1 MQPAP
6 DGFPS
11 SRVEAPSHL
20 VWQRRFFI
28 VLTTLGVLAIAGVI
42 IWGIGLV
49 ATPVILFIIAAVF
62 AYILYPL
69 VKIFQRVMPRLAA
82 ILLALLLVL
91 AIVAFVFLYVLI
103 ASLQQLALLVKSLQA
118 YFQHPGQQGRPQWL
132 TQLAQT
138 LGIGQGQLHVSGQ
151 QLVAYLSNAINGVLP
166 LIGNIFN
173 LFVIGLI
180 VASLSVYLMI
190 DGPRIDGWLR
200 RNAPLRYRAHVN
212 FFLDTVERNMGGFVR
227 GAVYMGVVIT
237 AIVGVGAYVIGV
249 PFLVL
254 LLLIVFICEF
264 IPVVGS
270 WISGF
275 IGILFALTQGWQTAL
290 IYAVFVAL
298 VQGGLDGQILAPRV
312 FGKAVGLNP
321 MVSLLALLAGVQ
333 LFGMIGAL
341 LACPVAGIIQTFV
354 SSLWKTW
361 RESHPHEFP
370 EEQAPVEGH
379 EQPAAKT

>member
-1 MQPAP
+1 MQPAT
-6 DGFPS
+6 DS
-11 SRVEAPSHL
+11 SRVEAPSNL

-28 VLTTLGVLAIAGVI
+28 VLTILGVLGIVGVI

-49 ATPVILFIIAAVF
+49 ATPVILFIVSAVF

-69 VKIFQRVMPRLAA
+69 VKLFQRVMPRIAA

-91 AIVAFVFLYVLI
+91 AIVAFVFLYVVI
-103 ASLQQLALLVKSLQA
+103 ASLQQLALLVKSIQA
-118 YFQHPGQQGRPQWL
+118 YFQHLGQHGQPQWL

-151 QLVAYLSNAINGVLP
+151 QLVTYLSNAINGVLP

-173 LFVIGLI
+173 LFVIGMI

-200 RNAPLRYRAHVN
+200 RNAPLRYRARVS
-212 FFLDTVERNMGGFVR
+212 FFLDTVARNMGGFVR
-227 GAVYMGVVIT
+227 GAVYMGVLIT
-237 AIVGVGAYVIGV
+237 AIVGVGAYIIGV

-254 LLLIVFICEF
+254 LLVIVFICEF

-290 IYAVFVAL
+290 IYAIFVSL

-341 LACPVAGIIQTFV
+341 LACPVAGIIQTFIT
-354 SSLWKTW
+354 SLWKTW

-370 EEQAPVEGH
+370 EEQQPVEVQ
-379 EQPAAKT
+379 EQSAAKT

>member
-1 MQPAP
+1 
-6 DGFPS
+6 
-11 SRVEAPSHL
+11 V
-20 VWQRRFFI
+20 
-28 VLTTLGVLAIAGVI
+28 
-42 IWGIGLV
+42 
-49 ATPVILFIIAAVF
+49 
-62 AYILYPL
+62 
-69 VKIFQRVMPRLAA
+69 
-82 ILLALLLVL
+82 
-91 AIVAFVFLYVLI
+91 I

-118 YFQHPGQQGRPQWL
+118 YFQHLGQQGRPQWL
-132 TQLAQT
+132 TTLAQT

-212 FFLDTVERNMGGFVR
+212 FFLDTVERTMGGFVR
-227 GAVYMGVVIT
+227 GAVYMGVLIT
-237 AIVGVGAYVIGV
+237 AIVGAGAYIIGV

-254 LLLIVFICEF
+254 LLVIVFICEF

-312 FGKAVGLNP
+312 FGRAVGLNP

-333 LFGMIGAL
+333 LFGMMGAL
-341 LACPVAGIIQTFV
+341 LACPVAGIIQTFIT
-354 SSLWKTW
+354 SLWKTW

-370 EEQAPVEGH
+370 EEQPLAEGH